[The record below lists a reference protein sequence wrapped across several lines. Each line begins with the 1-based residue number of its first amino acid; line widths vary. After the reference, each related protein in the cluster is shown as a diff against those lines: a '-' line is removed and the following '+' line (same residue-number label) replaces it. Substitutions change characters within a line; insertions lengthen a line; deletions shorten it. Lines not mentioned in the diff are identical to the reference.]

1 MKIDLNVYKN
11 NATVIK
17 SYLIRNK
24 TLSFLDKISNITLMT
39 SLPLIVS
46 VFYVIKYEGDSVE
59 AREQIKKL
67 IVFYKYDEVLNE
79 EEFLK
84 P

>member
-11 NATVIK
+11 NAISIK
-17 SYLIRNK
+17 SYLVRNK
-24 TLSFLDKISNITLMT
+24 NLSFLDKISNITLMT

-67 IVFYKYDEVLNE
+67 IIFYKYDEVLNE

>member
-11 NATVIK
+11 NAITIK

-24 TLSFLDKISNITLMT
+24 HLSFLDKISNITLMT

-46 VFYVIKYEGDSVE
+46 VFYVIKYEGDSAE
-59 AREQIKKL
+59 ARQQIEKL
-67 IVFYKYDEVLNE
+67 IVFYKYDAVLNE

>member
-11 NATVIK
+11 NATSIK
-17 SYLIRNK
+17 SYLVRNRN
-24 TLSFLDKISNITLMT
+24 LSFLDKISNITLMT

>member
-1 MKIDLNVYKN
+1 MKIDLSVYKN
-11 NATVIK
+11 NATSIK
-17 SYLIRNK
+17 SYLVRNK
-24 TLSFLDKISNITLMT
+24 NLSFLDKISNITLMT

>member
-11 NATVIK
+11 NATTIK

-24 TLSFLDKISNITLMT
+24 HLSFLDKISNRTLMT

-59 AREQIKKL
+59 ARQQIEKL
-67 IVFYKYDEVLNE
+67 IVFYKYDAVLNE